1 MSHKYD
7 EFFRNLSDAAVVVA
21 VAVREAERLGLKRTL
36 DDVKDMYNG
45 LVEIKNN
52 VMTKIEAEHAAAMLD
67 GEKSDQQLRREFLAQ
82 TAGMPPRGIVPQ
94 VAMFPP
100 SAAPHWPCPG
110 QVTTATF
117 KKEAY
122 FEHPTDPEG
131 PPGPEAAGAV
141 DACTETPNPTEG
153 D

>member
-7 EFFRNLSDAAVVVA
+7 EFFRNLSDAAVVTA

-36 DDVKDMYNG
+36 ADVQDLYHG

-82 TAGMPPRGIVPQ
+82 TAGVKLPPLSQGIRTAV
-94 VAMFPP
+94 FP
-100 SAAPHWPCPG
+100 
-110 QVTTATF
+110 
-117 KKEAY
+117 KEVY
-122 FEHPTDPEG
+122 FEHPTNPEG
-131 PPGPEAAGAV
+131 PPGPEAAGSV
-141 DACTETPNPTEG
+141 DACTETPDPTQG
-153 D
+153 G

>member
-7 EFFRNLSDAAVVVA
+7 EFFRNLSDAAVVMA

-45 LVEIKNN
+45 LTEIKNN

-82 TAGMPPRGIVPQ
+82 TAGLPSQAIMYPSPIRAAV
-94 VAMFPP
+94 FP
-100 SAAPHWPCPG
+100 
-110 QVTTATF
+110 
-117 KKEAY
+117 KEAY
-122 FEHPTDPEG
+122 FEHPANPEG
-131 PPGPEAAGAV
+131 PPGPETAGAV
-141 DACTETPNPTEG
+141 DACTETPNPSEG